1 MSMTKIE
8 YFIDYYKTH
17 YEQQMYNPT
26 AFEYTVLEAL
36 GDMSEIIDFL
46 QGYQDVLNHTLV
58 DRMVEKYS

>member
-8 YFIDYYKTH
+8 CFIDYYKTH
-17 YEQQMYNPT
+17 YEQQMYNT
-26 AFEYTVLEAL
+26 KAFEYDVLEAL

-46 QGYQDVLNHTLV
+46 QDYQDVLNHTMV